1 MYQFVFLAGLVVL
14 NLVLAFIN
22 FSRKSTGAQ
31 FAGGFNAV
39 VAVIIALIT
48 AYNFINRP
56 TEADFK
62 NEIARYNC
70 IKNEIEV
77 AEKIED
83 PDIRAIIIPRLVAEI
98 NSMNNTISKNKD
110 KYKSKW
116 DGCYYSEEI
125 ANLEPLTIHIYW

>member
-22 FSRKSTGAQ
+22 FSRKSTGV
-31 FAGGFNAV
+31 GGFNAV

-56 TEADFK
+56 TEEDFK
-62 NEIARYNC
+62 KEIARYNC

-98 NSMNNTISKNKD
+98 NSMNNTISKNKN